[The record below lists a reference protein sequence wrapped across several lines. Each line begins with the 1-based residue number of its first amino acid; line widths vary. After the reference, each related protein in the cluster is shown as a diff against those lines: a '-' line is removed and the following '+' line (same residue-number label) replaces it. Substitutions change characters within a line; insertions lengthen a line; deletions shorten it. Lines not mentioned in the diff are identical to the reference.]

1 MSFRLTYATMF
12 DPPQAMHER
21 FDAAL
26 ATVRGR
32 LGAAHDLFLDGADVR
47 AQRYKMRSSPIDNA
61 LVLGDFAVA
70 TERDAHDAV
79 TAAHRAFPAWRATPP
94 AERVRMMHRVADV
107 MEARVYEIAA
117 ALALEVG
124 KNRMEALGEAQ
135 ETVDFFRHY
144 ADDFAQHDYYDH
156 ELPNDPL
163 PNVVSR
169 NRSVMRPHGAWVVI
183 APFNFPLAL
192 AGGPVAAALVTGNTV
207 VVKGSTDTPWA
218 GRLLADC
225 IRDAGLPAGVFH
237 YLSGSG
243 REVGAAL
250 SSHAHTAGI
259 TFTGSV
265 AVGTELLQRMTGPPW
280 PRPCIA
286 EMGGKNPCIVTGNA
300 NLEDAAAGIVR
311 SAYGLTGQKCSALS
325 RLYVDA
331 AVADELIERMR
342 TLIDAIQIGD
352 PCLQQNWLGPVINA
366 TAAANHARYV
376 DELQAGGATLLTSR
390 RDLQAGALARG
401 HFVDPILAEAPLA
414 HPLWRHEMFVPIL
427 MLHRCAHRDEAL
439 RLANDSNVGLTAGFY
454 GAVDELP
461 WFNEHI
467 EAGVT
472 YANRRQGATTGA
484 WPGYQAFGGWKGSS
498 STGKAIASF
507 HYLAQYLREQSRTVV
522 EP

>member
-21 FDAAL
+21 FDVAL

-32 LGAAHDLFLDGADVR
+32 LGAAHDLFLNGADVA
-47 AQRYKMRSSPIDNA
+47 AQRYRTRSSPIDST
-61 LVLGDFAVA
+61 LVLGDFAIA
-70 TERDAHDAV
+70 TERDAHDALA
-79 TAAHRAFPAWRATPP
+79 AAHRAFPAWRATPP
-94 AERVRMMHRVADV
+94 AERVRLLHRVADV

-144 ADDFAQHDYYDH
+144 ADDFTQHDYYDH

-192 AGGPVAAALVTGNTV
+192 AGGPAAAALVTGNTV
-207 VVKGSTDTPWA
+207 VLKGSTDTPWA

-243 REVGAAL
+243 REVGVAL
-250 SSHAHTAGI
+250 ASHAHTAGI

-286 EMGGKNPCIVTGNA
+286 EMGGKNPCIVTAQA

-331 AVADELIERMR
+331 AVADELIGRMR
-342 TLIDAIQIGD
+342 ALIEAIQIGD

-366 TAAANHARYV
+366 TAAASHARYV
-376 DELQAGGATLLTSR
+376 GELQASGATLLTGR

-401 HFVDPILAEAPLA
+401 HFVDPILAEAPLT

-427 MLHRCAHRDEAL
+427 LLHRCTSRNEAM

>member
-12 DPPQAMHER
+12 DPPAEMHER

-26 ATVRGR
+26 ASVRGR
-32 LGAAHDLFLDGADVR
+32 LGQRHELFIDGADF
-47 AQRYKMRSSPIDNA
+47 AARSHAARTSPIDA
-61 LVLGDFAVA
+61 DLVLGEFAVA
-70 TERDAHDAV
+70 SEQDARRALDV
-79 TAAHRAFPAWRATPP
+79 AHAAFPAWRATPH
-94 AERVRMMHRVADV
+94 AERVRSMRRVADV

-144 ADDFAQHDYYDH
+144 ADDFEQQGYYDIA
-156 ELPNDPL
+156 LPNDPL
-163 PNVVSR
+163 PNVVST

-192 AGGPVAAALVTGNTV
+192 AGGPTAAALVTGNTV
-207 VVKGSTDTPWA
+207 VVKGSTETPWA

-225 IRDAGLPAGVFH
+225 IRDAGLPAGVFQ
-237 YLSGSG
+237 YLSGAG
-243 REVGAAL
+243 REIGEAL
-250 SSHAHTAGI
+250 SAHPRTAGV

-265 AVGTELLQRMTGPPW
+265 AVGTHLLQRMTGPPW

-286 EMGGKNPCIVTGNA
+286 EMGGKNPCIVTAQA

-311 SAYGLTGQKCSALS
+311 SAYGLSGQKCSALS

-331 AVADELIERMR
+331 TVADELIERMR
-342 TLIDAIQIGD
+342 ALIGAIQVGD
-352 PCLQQNWLGPVINA
+352 PCEKQHWLGPVINA
-366 TAAANHARYV
+366 QAAANHARYV
-376 DELQAGGATLLTSR
+376 DELRAGGATLLAGG
-390 RDLQAGALARG
+390 RDLRGPLARG
-401 HFVDPILAEAPLA
+401 HYVAPVLAEAPLA
-414 HPLWRHEMFVPIL
+414 HALWQHEMFVPIL
-427 MLHRCAHRDEAL
+427 MLHRVAGRDEAM
-439 RLANDSNVGLTAGFY
+439 RLANDSSVGLTAGFY

-461 WFNEHI
+461 WFHEHI

-484 WPGYQAFGGWKGSS
+484 WPGYQPFGGWKGSS

-507 HYLAQYLREQSRTVV
+507 HYLPQYLREQSRTVV